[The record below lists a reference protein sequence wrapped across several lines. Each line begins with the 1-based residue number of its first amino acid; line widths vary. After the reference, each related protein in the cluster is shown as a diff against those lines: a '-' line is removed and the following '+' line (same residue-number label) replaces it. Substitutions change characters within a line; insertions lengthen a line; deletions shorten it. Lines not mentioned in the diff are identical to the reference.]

1 MGKSLHNKN
10 SRQRKIIIDRW
21 REMQWCI
28 TLTPTEIRSSLV
40 KEKENLQRELESE
53 RKKNAKLAEEVRCSR
68 SDSSAALHDS
78 QINNGRKR
86 QARKS
91 WDEYTPQYKRQKLK
105 NVKEAA
111 ESVLHDKQL
120 EVVDVTVKDKRTGT
134 TMNLD
139 SGHPCN
145 TEYSSADANL
155 LNLLLYAKERFGILN
170 AAYHELSMLFP
181 TLSRSN
187 HLNQRVK
194 DLNKHWTVFPTPE
207 GTIGVQQSLKRLLT
221 DRIEYFLTTSSQTTT
236 FDSSRKIRV
245 KLTGD
250 GTNIGNLHIVVFGFT
265 IPEEGMGTKSAAG
278 NHPLC
283 ILRDTEDYE
292 QLRLGLHDI
301 LNEIQKNG
309 LVVNGTKYE
318 IDFLLGGDWKFLAC
332 VCGIDSATA
341 THSCIWCICSKNE
354 RHLDKQWSIVD
365 EECGARTVKGMN
377 AAAALPKGS
386 KKKFNCSNPP
396 LFSMIPMHKVIID
409 NLHLFLRISDLL
421 INLLILDIR
430 RLDGIEKACSS
441 ELGKY
446 QNLSKYIELL
456 KECKIPFHFY
466 MCKDSKKLKWHDLTG
481 PEKHRLFARIDLPNA
496 FPTIPHVQKIQ
507 CIWEEFRRLNS
518 LLSSESFTESEIA
531 SFTVSAKSWRSNFL
545 EVYQSKNVTP
555 YMHAFVCHV
564 PEFLRIHGA
573 IVPFT
578 QQGLEKLNDSLTQF
592 FYRGSNHRDQEAL
605 TQMLQKAN
613 RITYLSEHGYQ
624 RKVEPQSCSICRKEG
639 HNKRSCPNL
648 LQQCMGNSQPHLAD
662 DENMTISESDN

>member
-1 MGKSLHNKN
+1 MG
-10 SRQRKIIIDRW
+10 
-21 REMQWCI
+21 
-28 TLTPTEIRSSLV
+28 
-40 KEKENLQRELESE
+40 
-53 RKKNAKLAEEVRCSR
+53 A
-68 SDSSAALHDS
+68 
-78 QINNGRKR
+78 
-86 QARKS
+86 
-91 WDEYTPQYKRQKLK
+91 
-105 NVKEAA
+105 
-111 ESVLHDKQL
+111 
-120 EVVDVTVKDKRTGT
+120 
-134 TMNLD
+134 
-139 SGHPCN
+139 
-145 TEYSSADANL
+145 
-155 LNLLLYAKERFGILN
+155 
-170 AAYHELSMLFP
+170 
-181 TLSRSN
+181 
-187 HLNQRVK
+187 
-194 DLNKHWTVFPTPE
+194 
-207 GTIGVQQSLKRLLT
+207 
-221 DRIEYFLTTSSQTTT
+221 
-236 FDSSRKIRV
+236 
-245 KLTGD
+245 
-250 GTNIGNLHIVVFGFT
+250 
-265 IPEEGMGTKSAAG
+265 KSAAG

-283 ILRDTEDYE
+283 TLRDTEDYE
-292 QLRLGLHDI
+292 QLQLGLHDI
-301 LNEIQKNG
+301 LNETSEIQKNG

-318 IDFLLGGDWKFLAC
+318 IDFLLGGDWKCLAC

-341 THSCIWCICSKNE
+341 THSCIWCICSKN
-354 RHLDKQWSIVD
+354 LDKQWSIVD

-409 NLHLFLRISDLL
+409 NLHLFLCISDLL
-421 INLLILDIR
+421 TNLLILDIR

-446 QNLSKYIELL
+446 QNLNKYIELL

-466 MCKDSKKLKWHDLTG
+466 MCKDSKKLKWRDLTG

-518 LLSSESFTESEIA
+518 LLSSESFTASEIS
-531 SFTVSAKSWRSNFL
+531 SFTASAKSWRSNFL

-624 RKVEPQSCSICRKEG
+624 RKVEPQSCSILPQ
-639 HNKRSCPNL
+639 RS
-648 LQQCMGNSQPHLAD
+648 Q
-662 DENMTISESDN
+662 